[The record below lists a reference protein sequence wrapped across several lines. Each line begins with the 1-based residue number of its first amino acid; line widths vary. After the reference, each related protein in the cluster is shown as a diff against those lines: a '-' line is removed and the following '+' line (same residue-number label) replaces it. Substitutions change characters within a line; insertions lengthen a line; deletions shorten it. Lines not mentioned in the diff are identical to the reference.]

1 MRYITYNNRLI
12 YRYTLEFVKPES
24 IGCQDVIPD
33 QIDEEEARELY
44 NKAIILEEY
53 YNKYYEMEKK
63 YMQAKH
69 SIKDENDWVR
79 CHNLK
84 EGMAMSFVELV
95 TQMKKLNVNEDGLL
109 DERVYLAIEELYTLP
124 YSEKAYNLTMELM
137 RAL

>member
-12 YRYTLEFVKPES
+12 YRYTLEFVSPDS
-24 IGCQDVIPD
+24 IGCHDVIPE

-44 NKAIILEEY
+44 NKAIILEKY
-53 YNKYYEMEKK
+53 YNKYYEREKK

-84 EGMAMSFVELV
+84 EDMAMSFVELV

-109 DERVYLAIEELYTLP
+109 DARVHLAIEELYTLP
-124 YSEKAYNLTMELM
+124 YSEKTYNLTKEL
-137 RAL
+137 LYTL